1 MVVDMPFP
9 VHVFPCAHVCVFRGS
24 GQPRFLDMNSTH
36 TSLALSF
43 IIVALAGCASVR
55 TAEEKT
61 ARQNSSEIGNVYRPH
76 GDKPDLP
83 ALRPDSPPADF
94 LRFAL
99 LNHPQVE
106 AAFYDWRSS
115 VDAIAAARAL
125 PEPQLTFQADIATT
139 VMSLMP
145 GLMFDLMAPGK
156 RAAMGREAF
165 ATSQVSY
172 RAYVTAVVTTVAEV
186 RRAWVELA
194 FIDEAV
200 AIRHQMSGVLD
211 QALSAAQADYS
222 TGRGMGTFEEQTKVL
237 NASAKLKSD
246 LRIFADRQIAARAR
260 FKAALGLAHDAA
272 DPAWPE
278 MPFPSAPL
286 PGEEIL
292 WHQALAANPQ
302 LGTMRAMVEMTV
314 AQVEVA
320 RRARTPDFTAG
331 LMADLKQNPL
341 MVRPTATMTLPIW
354 REKIA
359 SAIASAD
366 ARRLAARARLSAEQ
380 IGMAAELAQM
390 LFMVREADRML
401 AFIDETALP
410 NIANALSSA
419 EAAYGTGMAGFS
431 PLAELRLMELGMR
444 LERVDTY
451 REREVA
457 LADLAAFVAADVPA
471 NAPLATSSSN

>member
-1 MVVDMPFP
+1 
-9 VHVFPCAHVCVFRGS
+9 
-24 GQPRFLDMNSTH
+24 MNS
-36 TSLALSF
+36 SSASVALAIF
-43 IIVALAGCASVR
+43 ILVLAGCASVR
-55 TAEEKT
+55 TAEEK
-61 ARQNSSEIGNVYRPH
+61 AAIQNSSEIGNAYRPQ
-76 GDKPDLP
+76 GDKPILP
-83 ALRPDSPPADF
+83 ALRADSPAADF

-115 VDAIAAARAL
+115 VDAIAAARGL
-125 PEPQLTFQADIATT
+125 PDPQLTFQADITTT

-156 RAAMGREAF
+156 RAAMGREAS
-165 ATSQVSY
+165 ATSQVSF

-186 RRAWVELA
+186 RRAWIELA
-194 FIDEAV
+194 YIDEAV
-200 AIRHQMSGVLD
+200 AIRNQMAGVLD

-246 LRIFADRQIAARAR
+246 LLVFTDRQIAARAR
-260 FKAALGLAHDAA
+260 FKAALGLARDAA
-272 DPAWPE
+272 DPAWPAR
-278 MPFPSAPL
+278 PFSSAPL
-286 PGEEIL
+286 PDEETL
-292 WHQALAANPQ
+292 WSRALAANSQ

-341 MVRPTATMTLPIW
+341 MYRPTATMTLPIW
-354 REKIA
+354 REKIS

-366 ARRLAARARLSAEQ
+366 ARRLAAQARLSAEQ
-380 IGMAAELAQM
+380 VGMAAELAQM
-390 LFMVREADRML
+390 LFMVREADRMI

-444 LERVDTY
+444 LERVDTR

-471 NAPLATSSSN
+471 NAPLTTSSSN